1 MSAEPE
7 DKDAVED
14 DFEVEIVD
22 DTPDE
27 DKGRLRRPE
36 NAQGAEAEIPTD
48 EELENYSDSVKKRI
62 SKLRYE
68 YHEERRQKE
77 EAQRLRDEA
86 VAFAKN
92 QKIQLDAFRKRA
104 DQGDAALVAQAQ
116 RRLKSELEQATAKMK
131 AAHESGDT
139 DEFVAANTRMAELKA
154 EEARLASYRPPAAP
168 RAPTAP
174 NAPAA
179 KPATSVAQPSERA
192 RKWIAENPWFERDT
206 EMRAL
211 ALGVHE
217 RLLAEGV
224 AIDSDAYYSE
234 LDSTVRR
241 RFPEKFASAESSS
254 RRQPGSVVAPG
265 GRSAVTTPRKVPL
278 TSSAAALAKRLGL
291 TSEQY
296 VQEILKLERAQ
307 KNG

>member
-1 MSAEPE
+1 MSDEPE
-7 DKDAVED
+7 DKDVVED

-27 DKGRLRRPE
+27 DKGRPRRPE

-48 EELENYSDSVKKRI
+48 EELENYSDGVKKRI

-116 RRLKSELEQATAKMK
+116 RRLKSELEQTVARMK

-139 DEFVAANTRMAELKA
+139 DEFVAANTRMAELKG
-154 EEARLASYRPPAAP
+154 EEARLSTYRPPVAAP
-168 RAPTAP
+168 ATPAAPV
-174 NAPAA
+174 A
-179 KPATSVAQPSERA
+179 KPAAPAAQPSERA
-192 RKWIAENPWFERDT
+192 RKWVSENPWFERDT

-217 RLLAEGV
+217 RLRSEGV

-234 LDSTVRR
+234 LDSAIRR
-241 RFPEKFASAESSS
+241 RFPEKFASPEPSP
-254 RRQPGSVVAPG
+254 RRQPGPVVAPG
-265 GRSAVTTPRKVPL
+265 GRSAAATPRKVPL
-278 TSSAAALAKRLGL
+278 TSSAAALAKKLGL
-291 TSEQY
+291 TPEQY
-296 VQEILKLERAQ
+296 AQEILKLERAQ